1 MKAES
6 SWPQPS
12 EDPSARGLRSHA
24 LKSNSDTLAAVPASR
39 PERDNFASTEFLTV
53 AQFAER
59 LGVSRRTVDRWLE
72 DGLPCSVRRG
82 GVVRIDLGIAR
93 DWLRSGPTIRKPS
106 GRRHVRIG
114 RPPNLGRSRGSST
127 A

>member
-1 MKAES
+1 MKAEP
-6 SWPQPS
+6 SWRRPS
-12 EDPSARGLRSHA
+12 EDPSAQGLRSRA
-24 LKSNSDTLAAVPASR
+24 LKLNSDALAAVSASR
-39 PERDNFASTEFLTV
+39 PERENFESTEFLTV

-72 DGLPCSVRRG
+72 EGLPCSVRRG

-93 DWLRSGPTIRKPS
+93 DWLRTGPTIRKPS
-106 GRRHVRIG
+106 GRRQVRIG